1 MTAPTSEMH
10 AVQQAEGRTQLEF
23 DDNLLL
29 PLLYGERDQH
39 LDRIERQLGVSV
51 VTRGNRLAISGP
63 ATATST
69 AQVALS
75 QLYDRL
81 KRGQEVNLPAVEAA
95 IRLAAAELA
104 DKNPVLWRGDTAFR
118 TRKRRIA
125 ARSPGQ
131 TMYIKAL
138 RDNELVFGLGPAG
151 TGKTYLAVAAA
162 VDLLM
167 TGLVERI
174 ILSRPAVEAGE
185 RLGFLPGDLRDKV
198 DPYLRPIFDALND
211 MLPADQLAK
220 RLGSGEI
227 EVAPIAFMRG
237 RTLNDAFVI
246 LDEAQNTTSEQM
258 KMFVTRLGF
267 NSKAVITGDI
277 TQIDLPNAS
286 RSGLVEAVDVL
297 KDVEGIRFC
306 YFDEGDVVRH
316 HLVQRIVRAYEDYK
330 GRNEQLPLEWKTTNG
345 NLAQRINVVGNP
357 PALDREAALADVPP
371 IAGTASGNRVSE

>member
-1 MTAPTSEMH
+1 MTALPSQMP
-10 AVQQAEGRTQLEF
+10 AVEQAEGRAQLEF

-63 ATATST
+63 ASATGT
-69 AQVALS
+69 AQLALS
-75 QLYDRL
+75 RLYDRL
-81 KRGQEVNLPAVEAA
+81 KRGQEVNLAAVEAA
-95 IRLAAAELA
+95 IRLAVAESA
-104 DKNPVLWRGDTAFR
+104 DNGPALWREDSAFR
-118 TRKRRIA
+118 TRKRRIV

-131 TMYIKAL
+131 SKYIKAL
-138 RDNELVFGLGPAG
+138 RENELVFGLGPAG

-167 TGLVERI
+167 TGRVERI

-220 RLGSGEI
+220 RLSTGEI

-237 RTLNDAFVI
+237 RTLSYAFVI
-246 LDEAQNTTSEQM
+246 LDEAQNTTSVQM
-258 KMFVTRLGF
+258 KMFLTRLGEA
-267 NSKAVITGDI
+267 SRMVVTGDP
-277 TQIDLPNAS
+277 TQVDLPVGT
-286 RSGLVEAVDVL
+286 RSGLAEALETLRGVD
-297 KDVEGIRFC
+297 GIATVRFT
-306 YFDEGDVVRH
+306 DEDVVRH
-316 HLVQRIVRAYEDYK
+316 ELVARIVRAYEA
-330 GRNEQLPLEWKTTNG
+330 RER
-345 NLAQRINVVGNP
+345 AQSTDNP
-357 PALDREAALADVPP
+357 P
-371 IAGTASGNRVSE
+371 